1 MIVPFSYKLN
11 FVEGYST
18 IFVIHNAN
26 QKVWMIEILEEERV
40 TNDLT
45 IILVRGLGL
54 FFYENK
60 GKVLIMKAISSHEIN
75 ITFLSFFSLL
85 Y

>member
-1 MIVPFSYKLN
+1 
-11 FVEGYST
+11 
-18 IFVIHNAN
+18 
-26 QKVWMIEILEEERV
+26 MIEILEEVRV

-54 FFYENK
+54 FLYENK